1 MYTEKNVVLSATHT
15 HSGPAGFMQY
25 VLFNIP
31 NLGYVKQTHEGLVE
45 GITRSIAIAHDS
57 LAPGRWVLLLLMEL
71 EVLSRVVL
79 VESEV
84 EEQASINRS
93 PTSYDAN
100 PEEERAR

>member
-1 MYTEKNVVLSATHT
+1 MNECSNLQLGVLTELEAVYPGMYTEKNVVLSATHT

-57 LAPGRWVLLLLMEL
+57 LAPGR
-71 EVLSRVVL
+71 
-79 VESEV
+79 
-84 EEQASINRS
+84 
-93 PTSYDAN
+93 
-100 PEEERAR
+100 